1 MIQFHRHLAFP
12 RNVYIHATLIDEA
25 RLEDCHYGVY
35 AAPRMPLVEA
45 QHMHVKM
52 MIGELPKPPARVLVV
67 GFGVGSTVRALRK
80 IGHRP
85 SVITSDVNEARIANR
100 NPIEG
105 VTVVE
110 EALERRR
117 PSKPPF
123 DAVFAR
129 EVGPQLDV
137 VTLMRSAHA
146 QLGKGGRLVL
156 AEELPVEVTKE
167 IGKVAQVLGYSV
179 AKSRSLGEAAAP
191 TLDHYTAM
199 INKHR
204 SQLKIELRMSDDGID
219 QFLRAIADR
228 KRSFKTGKLDYLMM
242 TLLKT

>member
-25 RLEDCHYGVY
+25 RLEDSHYGVY

-52 MIGELPKPPARVLVV
+52 MIGELPKPPVRVLVV
-67 GFGVGSTVRALRK
+67 GYGVGSTVRALRK
-80 IGHRP
+80 AGHRLT
-85 SVITSDVNEARIANR
+85 VVTADVNEARIANR
-100 NPIEG
+100 APIEG
-105 VTVVE
+105 VTVLE
-110 EALERRR
+110 EALERKK
-117 PSKPPF
+117 PTKPPF

-129 EVGPQLDV
+129 EVGPQIDV

-146 QLGKGGRLVL
+146 QLIRGGRLVF
-156 AEELPVEVTKE
+156 AEELPTEVSRE
-167 IGKVAQVLGYSV
+167 VQKVAQVLGYSV
-179 AKSRSLGEAAAP
+179 AKSRSLGESAAP

-199 INKHR
+199 ITKHR
-204 SQLKIELRMSDDGID
+204 PQLKIELRMSDEGID
-219 QFLRAIADR
+219 LFLQAIADR
-228 KRSFKTGKLDYLMM
+228 KRSFKTGKLDYLML